1 MTLKQPHKTKLLK
14 QLKKLNIHPKK
25 SLGQNFLINPYIS
38 EQITSII
45 KELKPQTLME
55 IGPGLGSL
63 TIPLSRLKIP
73 LTLVE
78 LDSKIAEF
86 WRQKNFSVLEQNA
99 LQLHSS
105 QFSKSTVLAGSLPY
119 QISNRLILQASI
131 HWPPIQQ
138 MCFMVQKETAERI
151 SSSNKQKSYGFLS
164 AAVQYS
170 WKIQKHFEVKISD
183 FYPPPKVEGAVLT
196 FKRKNILSPALADF
210 IKECF
215 QQKRKILLK
224 KIKNMKDLKTPIPNT
239 LKHIQRSFDSL
250 HIPLTARAEELSVD
264 QFVKLYKL
272 LREDSHAHKDYSPE

>member
-1 MTLKQPHKTKLLK
+1 MTLKQPHKTKLLN
-14 QLKKLNIHPKK
+14 QLKKLDIQPKK

-38 EQITSII
+38 EQIVSII
-45 KELKPQTLME
+45 KELKPKTLME

-63 TIPLSRLKIP
+63 TYPLSQFNIP

-86 WRQKNFSVLEQNA
+86 WRQKNFSVLEQNV
-99 LQLHSS
+99 LRIDP
-105 QFSKSTVLAGSLPY
+105 SKLLESTVLVGNLPY

-131 HWPPIQQ
+131 HWPSIQK
-138 MCFMVQKETAERI
+138 MCFMVQKETADRI
-151 SSSNKQKSYGFLS
+151 NSANKQKSYGFLS

-170 WKIQKHFEVKISD
+170 WKIQKKLEVKVSD
-183 FYPPPKVEGAVLT
+183 FYPPPQVEGTVLT

-215 QQKRKILLK
+215 QQKRKFLLK
-224 KIKNMKDLKTPIPNT
+224 KIKNMKDLKIPTPNAP
-239 LKHIQRSFDSL
+239 KYIQQSFDSL
-250 HIPLTARAEELSVD
+250 QIPLTARAEELSVD

-272 LREDSHAHKDYSPE
+272 LREDS

>member
-1 MTLKQPHKTKLLK
+1 
-14 QLKKLNIHPKK
+14 
-25 SLGQNFLINPYIS
+25 
-38 EQITSII
+38 
-45 KELKPQTLME
+45 ME

-63 TIPLSRLKIP
+63 TYPLSQLKAP

-78 LDSKIAEF
+78 LDSKIAKF

-105 QFSKSTVLAGSLPY
+105 QLSESTILVGNLPY

-151 SSSNKQKSYGFLS
+151 NSANKQKSYSFLS

-170 WKIQKHFEVKISD
+170 WKIQKKMKVKISD
-183 FYPPPKVEGAVLT
+183 FYPPPQVEGTVLT

-224 KIKNMKDLKTPIPNT
+224 KIKNMKDLKTSPSNT
-239 LKHIQRSFDSL
+239 LKHIQQSFDLL

-264 QFVKLYKL
+264 QFVKLYHL
-272 LREDSHAHKDYSPE
+272 LREDSHVHKNNSPE

>member
-1 MTLKQPHKTKLLK
+1 MTLKQTHKAKLLK
-14 QLKKLNIHPKK
+14 QLKNLNIHPKK
-25 SLGQNFLINPYIS
+25 SLGQNFLINPFVS
-38 EQITSII
+38 EQIVSVI
-45 KELKPQTLME
+45 KELKPQALME
-55 IGPGLGSL
+55 IGPGFGSL
-63 TIPLSRLKIP
+63 TTPLSQLKVP

-86 WRQKNFSVLEQNA
+86 WRRKNFSILKQNA

-105 QFSKSTVLAGSLPY
+105 QLSKSTVLVGNLPY

-151 SSSNKQKSYGFLS
+151 SSVNKQKSYGFLS
-164 AAVQYS
+164 VAIQYS
-170 WKIQKHFEVKISD
+170 WKTQKRLEVKTSD
-183 FYPPPKVEGAVLT
+183 FYPPPQVEGTVLT
-196 FKRKNILSPALADF
+196 FKRKNILSPALAGF

-215 QQKRKILLK
+215 QQKRKFLIK
-224 KIKNMKDLKTPIPNT
+224 KITNRKDLKTPSSNT
-239 LKHIQRSFDSL
+239 LKHIQQSFDSL

-272 LREDSHAHKDYSPE
+272 LREDSHVHKDHSSE